1 MSTHQSRKV
10 YVVQEIHWEYNDEY
24 YDPGL
29 PEPVRAFR
37 DRDRAESYRR
47 EQEVKARRAS
57 HCSNPFHYTWSYE
70 LPEISSLTEE
80 EVLARVRQADW
91 LVPDGPPYDWSSWYD
106 LMQANLP
113 ESELCRLYDLFDR
126 VRFYEI
132 VEMDLEEPAEHA
144 GSDR

>member
-1 MSTHQSRKV
+1 MTTDRCQKV

-47 EQEVKARRAS
+47 EQEVKARRAA
-57 HCSNPFHYTWSYE
+57 HCHNPFHFTWAYE
-70 LPEISSLTEE
+70 LSEITSLTGE
-80 EVLARVRQADW
+80 EVLARVREAAW
-91 LVPDGPPYDWSSWYD
+91 PVPDGPPYAWSVWYD
-106 LMQANLP
+106 TMQALLP
-113 ESELCRLYDLFDR
+113 ESDLCRLYDLFDR

-132 VEMDLEEPAEHA
+132 VEMDLEEPAAQA
-144 GSDR
+144 GSD